1 MGRHT
6 KFMEENFEAQA
17 GSPDGFEPGPQVEPS
32 LDPVRPAGGR
42 LRWIG
47 RAPLLPVVAGILAI
61 GVVGT
66 AMSTSQISLNFAG
79 TTPTQCAASACDTP
93 QDPGRG
99 TPRANRGTTRAS
111 VVTVV
116 FTTVA
121 RSAGT
126 FRGTAKISN
135 HGAKILKGK
144 VLVFRIPG
152 ARVLSVLSGGTLI
165 TGGQLAYVRTG
176 SIAPG
181 QTVRV
186 VFSAK
191 GPIGTPAGCSFNGA
205 VCGS

>member
-1 MGRHT
+1 MGRHNR
-6 KFMEENFEAQA
+6 FMEENFEAQA
-17 GSPDGFEPGPQVEPS
+17 GSSDGFEPGPQVEPS

-47 RAPLLPVVAGILAI
+47 RAPLLPLVAGVLAI

-79 TTPTQCAASACDTP
+79 TTPPQCAASTCDTP
-93 QDPGRG
+93 LDQGRG
-99 TPRANRGTTRAS
+99 TPQASRGTTRAR

-165 TGGQLAYVRTG
+165 TGGQLAYVRIG

-191 GPIGTPAGCSFNGA
+191 GLIGTPAGCNFNGA